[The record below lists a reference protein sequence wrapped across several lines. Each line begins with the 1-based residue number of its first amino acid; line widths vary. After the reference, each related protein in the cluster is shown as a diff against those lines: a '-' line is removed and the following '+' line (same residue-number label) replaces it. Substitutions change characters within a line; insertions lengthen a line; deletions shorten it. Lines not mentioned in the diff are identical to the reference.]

1 MHPIPTPA
9 PRPPDALTRFSQL
22 IGRVIPDAMSTAVG
36 MLLLLTLGALAIGN
50 SGTAVMDAFYRGLWM
65 LLPFT
70 MQMALILV
78 LSSTLGAAPV
88 FKGAVARLSRL
99 PRTHGQVFALACLVV
114 ACLAYLYWGLAVAL
128 GPLVSIY
135 FAREAERKGI
145 EVDFPFLLAT
155 TAAAGSIWQF
165 GLSAS
170 APLLMNT
177 PGHFLE
183 KQTGL
188 VPLSTTIWARPTFVF
203 IVTFFLAV
211 IVAARFLNPR
221 RPQALSQF
229 PDAFALAEPLL
240 VTAEAEPM
248 DHSAPVATLSDRVE
262 RSSVPVAILV
272 AALAAWVYYHFAV
285 KGLGLD
291 LNSLNTIL
299 FGLALLV
306 HRNVANFNRALQA
319 AILSCWPI
327 VVMHHLYGGVAGLA
341 PVHDPRDHDQRAARD
356 GVYPV
361 HLSVLHRADFDGG
374 GLLRTLERRPMGHS
388 GLCDRHGRDGR
399 RRLGPTRPPV
409 AVDRRSDG
417 ESVDAVLGG
426 GRRGDRPD
434 RFPAVHRLPVCLRGD
449 LVRAGRAR
457 LHVVPG
463 VRRRHRLRP
472 GPDVIDRPRLEDRR
486 ADCEGTC
493 ADCYDSRVH

>member
-1 MHPIPTPA
+1 MRPVPA
-9 PRPPDALTRFSQL
+9 PAPLRADGLTRFSQF
-22 IGRVIPDAMSTAVG
+22 IGRIIPDAMSTAVG
-36 MLLLLTLGALAIGN
+36 MLLFLAIGALAIGN

-78 LSSTLGAAPV
+78 LSATLGAAPL
-88 FKGAVARLSRL
+88 FRGAVARLSRL
-99 PRTHGQVFALACLVV
+99 PRTRGQVFALACLVV
-114 ACLAYLYWGLAVAL
+114 ACLGYLFWGLAIAL

-135 FAREAERKGI
+135 FAREAERKRI

-188 VPLSTTIWARPTFVF
+188 MPLSTTIWAPSTLVF
-203 IVTFFLAV
+203 IVTFLVAV

-229 PDAFALAEPLL
+229 PDAFKLAEPLL
-240 VTAEAEPM
+240 VTAEAEPI
-248 DHSAPVATLSDRVE
+248 DRTAPVPTLSDRVE
-262 RSSVPVAILV
+262 RSSVPVVILV
-272 AALAAWVYYHFAV
+272 AALAAWVYYHFGV

-306 HRNVANFNRALQA
+306 HRNVASFNRALQV

-327 VVMHHLYGGVAGLA
+327 VVMYHLYGGVAGLLQFTTLGTA
-341 PVHDPRDHDQRAARD
+341 MSGMLATVSNRYTFPFFTALISTVVACFVPSSGGQWAIQGYVTATAATAV
-356 GVYPV
+356 GV
-361 HLSVLHRADFDGG
+361 SVQQ
-374 GLLRTLERRPMGHS
+374 GLLALSIGDQMGNLLTPFWAAVGAGIARIDFRRFIGYQF
-388 GLCDRHGRDGR
+388 
-399 RRLGPTRPPV
+399 
-409 AVDRRSDG
+409 AY
-417 ESVDAVLGG
+417 AAIWFVLGVLVFTL
-426 GRRGDRPD
+426 
-434 RFPAVHRLPVCLRGD
+434 FPA
-449 LVRAGRAR
+449 
-457 LHVVPG
+457 
-463 VRRRHRLRP
+463 
-472 GPDVIDRPRLEDRR
+472 
-486 ADCEGTC
+486 
-493 ADCYDSRVH
+493 

>member
-1 MHPIPTPA
+1 MRPISA
-9 PRPPDALTRFSQL
+9 AASIPDDRLTRFSQL

-36 MLLLLTLGALAIGN
+36 MLLLLALAALAIGN

-70 MQMALILV
+70 MQMTLILV

-114 ACLAYLYWGLAVAL
+114 ACLAYLYWGLAIAL

-188 VPLSTTIWARPTFVF
+188 MPLSTTIWAPPTFVF

-229 PDAFALAEPLL
+229 PDAFRLAEPLR
-240 VTAEAEPM
+240 VTAEAEPI
-248 DHSAPVATLSDRVE
+248 DHSVRVPTLSDRVE
-262 RSSVPVAILV
+262 RSSVPVAILI
-272 AALAAWVYYHFAV
+272 AALAVWVYYHFAV
-285 KGLGLD
+285 KNLGLD
-291 LNSLNTIL
+291 FNSLNTVL

-306 HRNVANFNRALQA
+306 HRNVASFNRALQV

-327 VVMHHLYGGVAGLA
+327 VVMYHLYGGVAGML
-341 PVHDPRDHDQRAARD
+341 QFTTL
-356 GVYPV
+356 GTTI
-361 HLSVLHRADFDGG
+361 S
-374 GLLRTLERRPMGHS
+374 GLLATVSARYTFPFFTALISTVVACFVPSSGGQWVIQGYVTATTATAVGVSVQQGLLALSIGDQMGNLLTPFWAAVGAGIARIDFRRFIGYQF
-388 GLCDRHGRDGR
+388 
-399 RRLGPTRPPV
+399 
-409 AVDRRSDG
+409 AY
-417 ESVDAVLGG
+417 AAIWFVLGVLIFTL
-426 GRRGDRPD
+426 
-434 RFPAVHRLPVCLRGD
+434 FPV
-449 LVRAGRAR
+449 
-457 LHVVPG
+457 
-463 VRRRHRLRP
+463 
-472 GPDVIDRPRLEDRR
+472 
-486 ADCEGTC
+486 
-493 ADCYDSRVH
+493 